1 MKLGISSDYE
11 KEENFWL
18 VRLSG
23 ELDVSSAE
31 GLKNELNGKIDQIF
45 TDIKIDMS
53 NLDYIDSTGI
63 GIIVGIMKRLRGEKK
78 DISILNARENIKK
91 IFNITGLDQIISM
104 EG

>member
-23 ELDVSSAE
+23 ELDVSNAE
-31 GLKNELNGKIDQIF
+31 SLKNELNGKIDKKF

-53 NLDYIDSTGI
+53 KLDYIDSTGI
-63 GIIVGIMKRLRGEKK
+63 GIIVGIMKRLRGEEK
-78 DISILNARENIKK
+78 DISILNAKENIKK